1 MTPADR
7 IPRTTELRPPEGHRP
22 AHRSLNARG
31 GREVTLER
39 EVDRLVARIAE
50 LESEKAEV
58 EAFAA
63 VAAHQLVEPL
73 VMTEAYTSMVSDRL
87 SAPEHQQSRAD
98 LQALGRTVSRLR
110 LLTESVLHDA
120 RSNVHPIDRRPVNVA
135 KVVADCLAVL
145 GPEVEARDARI
156 EVDPLPHAV

>member
-7 IPRTTELRPPEGHRP
+7 IPQPTELRPLEGHRP
-22 AHRSLNARG
+22 AQRSPNGLDEG
-31 GREVTLER
+31 ECTLER
-39 EVDRLVARIAE
+39 EVDRLAARVAE
-50 LESEKAEV
+50 LEREKADV

-98 LQALGRTVSRLR
+98 LQAPGRTASRLR

-120 RSNVHPIDRRPVNVA
+120 RSNVHPIDRRPVNV
-135 KVVADCLAVL
+135 
-145 GPEVEARDARI
+145 G
-156 EVDPLPHAV
+156 